1 MIIAPVKRLEQEQM
15 PVELLLKLLR
25 YRRTVVAGALVAV
38 IAAAWGYLLLGAGIE
53 MAMDGRQ
60 MMAMP
65 SAWNLPYASL
75 ILAMWIVMMMAM
87 MI

>member
-1 MIIAPVKRLEQEQM
+1 MIIAPAKRLEQEQM

-38 IAAAWGYLLLGAGIE
+38 IAAACGYLLLGAGIE
-53 MAMDGRQ
+53 MEMDGGQ

-65 SAWNLPYASL
+65 STWNLPYASL
-75 ILAMWIVMMMAM
+75 ILRCGSS
-87 MI
+87 